1 MFILPKGL
9 LVNQFHLKKSNE
21 KQATSVQYPEKQTA
35 LHLDKARPMDFSEL
49 PRRIN
54 SEGNLIGKHRHLSWS
69 AEILI
74 KADHAVLELTG
85 GSWCGFWSFGK
96 QVLYTHKHRSPF
108 QLHFVPQVGEV
119 ETTLDTMYIGNYL
132 ISEIMGHSHICQ
144 KTLADLL
151 MSFSKLLSLEI

>member
-69 AEILI
+69 AETLI

-85 GSWCGFWSFGK
+85 GS
-96 QVLYTHKHRSPF
+96 
-108 QLHFVPQVGEV
+108 
-119 ETTLDTMYIGNYL
+119 
-132 ISEIMGHSHICQ
+132 
-144 KTLADLL
+144 
-151 MSFSKLLSLEI
+151 